1 MDSGVCPVC
10 EIEFDGI
17 EVIKRGRGEGP
28 HVCLLT
34 CGHEVV
40 AMFPRG
46 GGIELRAPASASAST
61 DRGAGVVGRSVDA

>member
-10 EIEFDGI
+10 ELEFDGI
-17 EVIKRGRGEGP
+17 EVIKRGQGEGP
-28 HVCLLT
+28 HLCLLT

-46 GGIELRAPASASAST
+46 GGHRAAGMPARRPPT
-61 DRGAGVVGRSVDA
+61 QLGVVS